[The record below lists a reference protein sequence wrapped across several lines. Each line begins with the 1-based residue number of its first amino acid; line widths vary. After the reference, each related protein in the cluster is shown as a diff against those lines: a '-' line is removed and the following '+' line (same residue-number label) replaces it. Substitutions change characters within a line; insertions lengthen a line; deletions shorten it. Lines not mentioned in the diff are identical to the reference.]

1 MIQFHIPVINV
12 LICQS
17 WFTYKKYIL
26 VYLQMSGWLW
36 NTFLSYKI
44 LVFFVEIF
52 CIILLLFYPWV
63 LGLENVWDT
72 FHVTIEIRLRN
83 PFLILHNLFTDLFV
97 FFCCKSIMVVKI
109 NWNKYMVLMIHLGVF
124 VFVYNFNVLRFYPYK
139 EMMLWN
145 KLIQKSLTGLIIT
158 CNFISI

>member
-1 MIQFHIPVINV
+1 MYIYKWVGGCEIHSFVI
-12 LICQS
+12 
-17 WFTYKKYIL
+17 K
-26 VYLQMSGWLW
+26 
-36 NTFLSYKI
+36 FL
-44 LVFFVEIF
+44 FFLVEIF

-124 VFVYNFNVLRFYPYK
+124 SCFFFLILMSWDFTHIKKWCCETNWYK
-139 EMMLWN
+139 
-145 KLIQKSLTGLIIT
+145 KV
-158 CNFISI
+158 

>member
-1 MIQFHIPVINV
+1 MIQFHIINV

-17 WFTYKKYIL
+17 WFTYKNIYLYI
-26 VYLQMSGWLW
+26 
-36 NTFLSYKI
+36 YKWVGGCEI
-44 LVFFVEIF
+44 HSFVIK
-52 CIILLLFYPWV
+52 LLFCCRNILHNFV
-63 LGLENVWDT
+63 VILSLGLGLENVWDT
-72 FHVTIEIRLRN
+72 FHVTMEIRLRN
-83 PFLILHNLFTDLFV
+83 LFLILHNLFTDLFV

-109 NWNKYMVLMIHLGVF
+109 KWNKYMVLMIHLGVF
-124 VFVYNFNVLRFYPYK
+124 SCFFFNFNVLRFHPYK